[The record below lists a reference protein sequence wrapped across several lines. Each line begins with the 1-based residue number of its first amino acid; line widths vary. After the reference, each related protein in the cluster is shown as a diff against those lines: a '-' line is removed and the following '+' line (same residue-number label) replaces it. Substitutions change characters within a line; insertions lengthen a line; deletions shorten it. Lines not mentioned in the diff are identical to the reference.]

1 MIYNMALN
9 PYIRLHNKTELGE
22 QNLVEDL
29 TIEAIKIHGVEMFY
43 IPRSLIKR
51 DDLFGES
58 QYSRFGKFRMIE
70 MYMDTTQAF
79 EGGDTFSKFGFEIK
93 DSVKFLVSRKRFHRE
108 VGSQRPLE
116 GDLLFLP
123 LNRGLFEIKF
133 VEHENPFYQLGKLF
147 SYQLTCELF
156 QYSEEEFDTGVGEID
171 VINDETGYKVNLTLG
186 GKFGTG
192 SFTKGD
198 IVYQYQDGAV
208 TGGTSGETARAKI
221 QSLNNRDAP
230 STLHLADVS
239 GKWLSGTTASP
250 LYLTKKDLSVYATV
264 VGFTDTMGIL
274 DEAKNSLIE
283 EEADDII
290 NFSETNPFGDP

>member
-1 MIYNMALN
+1 MALN
-9 PYIRLHNKTELGE
+9 PYIRLHNKTDLSE

-43 IPRSLIKR
+43 IPRNMIKR

-58 QYSRFGKFRMIE
+58 KYSRFDKFRMIE

-79 EGGDTFSKFGFEIK
+79 EGGDTFTKFGFEIR
-93 DSVKFLVSRKRFHRE
+93 DSVKFLVSRKRFIRE
-108 VGSQRPLE
+108 TGTQRPIE

-156 QYSEEEFDTGVGEID
+156 QYSEEEFETGVSDID
-171 VINDETGYKVNLTLG
+171 AINNETGYKVEITLG
-186 GKFGTG
+186 GIYGTG
-192 SFTKGD
+192 SFAKGD
-198 IVYQYQDGAV
+198 SVYQYANGTI

-221 QSLNNRDAP
+221 QSLNSRESP
-230 STLHLADVS
+230 TTLSLADVS
-239 GKWLSGTTASP
+239 GKWLSGTTSSP
-250 LYLTKKDLSVYATV
+250 LYVTKGTTAMYGTV
-264 VGFTDTMGIL
+264 VGSSDQMGIL
-274 DEAKNSLIE
+274 DEAKNSFIQTE
-283 EEADDII
+283 SDTII
-290 NFSETNPFGDP
+290 NFTENNPFGEP